1 MTDPRDAA
9 RRPPRAPMPRRSR
22 RRWAAAAGLAACWAL
37 LLAVTGSLVAGTAL
51 LMVLLVLG
59 AGCVLGL
66 RSMGVNADHPWARR
80 LAARPWRDG
89 QDVLR
94 LSLRH
99 LPDVFVITPAGAL
112 IAPNSVRLLLSPG
125 DFGSLCELM
134 DIGLIDSGATEVY
147 REQVAARGARW
158 AGPGPAGVTVA
169 GDPSVPPGRYRLR
182 QGRPSRPGPW
192 PVRPGPAGGF
202 RYARDGHTQ
211 AGAIP
216 SGTGTGTGVATVA
229 EPAGTVTGTGLVTVA
244 EPAGPAT
251 PPLRLVTGDCVVQTR
266 TSGARAGRGAV
277 DLVLPQVPT
286 VSREHARF
294 TFAGGQ
300 WWVANLGRNG
310 LTLNGVPLVAGQP
323 VRDGDS
329 IRWGNKPDALLSRVE
344 IG

>member
-1 MTDPRDAA
+1 
-9 RRPPRAPMPRRSR
+9 MPRRSR
-22 RRWAAAAGLAACWAL
+22 RRWAAAAGLAACWAM
-37 LLAVTGSLVAGTAL
+37 LLAVTRSLVAGTAL
-51 LMVLLVLG
+51 LMILLALG

-66 RSMGVNADHPWARR
+66 RAMGVDTGHPWLRR

-112 IAPNSVRLLLSPG
+112 IAPTWVQLLLSPG
-125 DFGSLCELM
+125 DFDSLCELM
-134 DIGLIDSGATEVY
+134 DTGLINSSATEVY

-158 AGPGPAGVTVA
+158 AGPGSAEVSVA

-182 QGRPSRPGPW
+182 QGRPPHQGPW
-192 PVRPGPAGGF
+192 PVRPAPARGF
-202 RYARDGHTQ
+202 RHARDGHTQ
-211 AGAIP
+211 AGAEP
-216 SGTGTGTGVATVA
+216 AGTVTGLPTVA
-229 EPAGTVTGTGLVTVA
+229 EPAGTVTGLPTVA
-244 EPAGPAT
+244 EPAGTVTGLPTVAEPAGT
-251 PPLRLVTGDCVVQTR
+251 AIPPLRLVTGDRVLQTR
-266 TSGARAGRGAV
+266 RSGARAGRGAV

-294 TFAGGQ
+294 TFADGQ

-310 LTLNGVPLVAGQP
+310 LILNGVPLVAGQP
-323 VRDGDS
+323 LRDGDS
-329 IRWGNKPDALLSRVE
+329 IRWGSKPDALLSRIE

>member
-22 RRWAAAAGLAACWAL
+22 RRWAMAAGVAAGWAL

-51 LMVLLVLG
+51 LMVLAALG

-66 RSMGVNADHPWARR
+66 RSMGVGADHPWLQR

-99 LPDVFVITPAGAL
+99 LPDVFVVTPSGTL
-112 IAPNSVRLLLSPG
+112 LAPDSVQLLLNAG
-125 DFGSLCELM
+125 DFASLCELM
-134 DIGLIDSGATEVY
+134 DIGLINSSAREVY
-147 REQVAARGARW
+147 EEQVAARGARW
-158 AGPGPAGVTVA
+158 AGPGPVEVSVA
-169 GDPSVPPGRYRLR
+169 GDLSVPPGRYSLR
-182 QGRPSRPGPW
+182 QGRAPHPGPR
-192 PVRPGPAGGF
+192 PVRLESAGGF
-202 RYARDGHTQ
+202 RHARDGHTHDGAV
-211 AGAIP
+211 AGGAAP
-216 SGTGTGTGVATVA
+216 ASTLTGL
-229 EPAGTVTGTGLVTVA
+229 PTVT
-244 EPAGPAT
+244 ESAGP
-251 PPLRLVTGDCVVQTR
+251 PIPQLSLVTGDSVVQTR

-294 TFAGGQ
+294 TFADGQ

-310 LTLNGVPLVAGQP
+310 LTLNDVPLVAGQP

-329 IRWGNKPDALLSRVE
+329 IRWGHNPDALLSRVE